1 MIIMS
6 YFSPRE
12 PDSKK
17 RYRKL
22 QFFFSVL
29 LFTIIAILVLLV
41 SFVPNPISLILALC
55 ISFALCFFLSKWIYS
70 HFFELNQKIRKG
82 KLLTKRFQ
90 NISKYFE
97 TILQDSTDIIFSVD
111 TEGYILKFNKGAEL
125 YFEYSQE
132 EIVGKPLAHLFVNES
147 DKRKIL
153 NTVLRTNKS
162 VNDEIPMK
170 SKSGN
175 ILLLNISFS
184 EMKNDNQIIGMVV
197 TAKDITEK
205 KKLEMEL
212 VKKNEQLSKLAITDS
227 LTELYNSRHFHDQIK
242 RELSRLKRNP
252 ERKLSLVLLDLDH
265 FKELNDTQGHQMGDQ
280 VLRSLG
286 QVIRVC
292 LRKDIDMG
300 FRYGGDEFIMI
311 LPDTDKHQAAIAAE
325 RIQKQFKAFS
335 FGKTSL
341 SMGIVEAN
349 CDEDDHSI
357 LKRADEA
364 MYLSKKSG
372 RSRITFG

>member
-1 MIIMS
+1 MP

-12 PDSKK
+12 PNSKDQYAK
-17 RYRKL
+17 
-22 QFFFSVL
+22 QQIFFSLL
-29 LFTIIAILVLLV
+29 LFFSIAIQILLTSYIRHRLVVILSLV
-41 SFVPNPISLILALC
+41 ITSVLSFL
-55 ISFALCFFLSKWIYS
+55 LSKWIYNQ
-70 HFFELNQKIRKG
+70 FYELNQKIKKG

-111 TEGYILKFNKGAEL
+111 TEGYILKFNKGAQL
-125 YFEYSQE
+125 HFEYSQE
-132 EIVGKPLAHLFVNES
+132 EIVGKPLEQLFVNNS

-153 NTVLRTNKS
+153 NTILRTNKS
-162 VNDEIPMK
+162 VNEEIPMK
-170 SKSGN
+170 TKSGN
-175 ILLLNISFS
+175 IILLNISIS

-212 VKKNEQLSKLAITDS
+212 LKKNEQLSKLAITDS
-227 LTELYNSRHFHDQIK
+227 LTDLYNSRHFHDQIK

-265 FKELNDTQGHQMGDQ
+265 FKELNDTQGHQMGDR

-335 FGKTSL
+335 FGRTSL
-341 SMGIVEAN
+341 SMGIVEAR
-349 CDEDDHSI
+349 CEEDEQSI

-364 MYLSKKSG
+364 MYLSKKGG

>member
-1 MIIMS
+1 MFD
-6 YFSPRE
+6 FSPRE
-12 PDSKK
+12 PNSKEQFK
-17 RYRKL
+17 KQ
-22 QFFFSVL
+22 QFFLSAIVFI
-29 LFTIIAILVLLV
+29 FIAAQILLV
-41 SFVPNPISLILALC
+41 SIFNHIIVVIFSLSASAAL
-55 ISFALCFFLSKWIYS
+55 SMFFSWWIYK
-70 HFFELNQKIRKG
+70 HFNELIKKTKKG

-111 TEGYILKFNKGAEL
+111 TEGYILKFNKGAQL
-125 YFEYSQE
+125 HFEYSQE
-132 EIVGKPLAHLFVNES
+132 EIVGKPLGHLFVNKS
-147 DKRKIL
+147 DEHKIL
-153 NTVLRTNKS
+153 NTILRTNKS
-162 VNDEIPMK
+162 VNEEVPMK
-170 SKSGN
+170 TKSGA
-175 ILLLNISFS
+175 IILLNISIS

-265 FKELNDTQGHQMGDQ
+265 FKELNDTEGHQMGDQ

-286 QVIRVC
+286 QVIRIC

-300 FRYGGDEFIMI
+300 FRYGGDEFVMI
-311 LPDTDKHQAAIAAE
+311 LPDTDKHQAVIAAE
-325 RIQKQFKAFS
+325 RIQKQFKNFC

-341 SMGIVEAN
+341 SMGIVEAEIGEN
-349 CDEDDHSI
+349 DQSI

-364 MYLSKKSG
+364 MYKSKKGG

>member
-1 MIIMS
+1 MP

-12 PDSKK
+12 PNSKDQYTK
-17 RYRKL
+17 
-22 QFFFSVL
+22 QQIFFSLL
-29 LFTIIAILVLLV
+29 LFFSIAIQILLTSYIRHRLVVILSLV
-41 SFVPNPISLILALC
+41 ITSVLSFL
-55 ISFALCFFLSKWIYS
+55 LSKWIYNQ
-70 HFFELNQKIRKG
+70 FYELNQKIRKG

-111 TEGYILKFNKGAEL
+111 TEGYILKFNKGAQL
-125 YFEYSQE
+125 HFEYSQE
-132 EIVGKPLAHLFVNES
+132 EIVGKPLEQLFVNNS

-153 NTVLRTNKS
+153 NTILRTNKS
-162 VNDEIPMK
+162 ANEEIPMK
-170 SKSGN
+170 TKSGN
-175 ILLLNISFS
+175 IILLNISIS

-197 TAKDITEK
+197 TAKDITDK

-212 VKKNEQLSKLAITDS
+212 LKKNEQLSKLAITDS
-227 LTELYNSRHFHDQIK
+227 LTDLHNSRHFHDQIK

-265 FKELNDTQGHQMGDQ
+265 FKELNDTQGHQMGDR

-325 RIQKQFKAFS
+325 RIQKQFRAFS
-335 FGKTSL
+335 FGRTSL
-341 SMGIVEAN
+341 SMGIVEARSEE
-349 CDEDDHSI
+349 DEQSI

-364 MYLSKKSG
+364 MYLSKKGG